1 MEDNEKS
8 LNAGTKWTSNEENQ
22 LLYEISQNIS
32 DEVIAKLH
40 KRNIGG
46 IVCRRRDIAYKMFK
60 NSTSLEEII
69 LKTKVS
75 EDDLQDIIKKKE
87 VKEKEKIRKR
97 DIVKEVKE
105 KEKISKRD
113 FAKDID
119 EIKTDISDIK
129 KNIQNILEIIQTF
142 EVYTA

>member
-1 MEDNEKS
+1 M
-8 LNAGTKWTSNEENQ
+8 
-22 LLYEISQNIS
+22 
-32 DEVIAKLH
+32 
-40 KRNIGG
+40 
-46 IVCRRRDIAYKMFK
+46 CRRRDIAYKMFK

-75 EDDLQDIIKKKE
+75 QDDLQDIIKK
-87 VKEKEKIRKR
+87 
-97 DIVKEVKE
+97 KEVKE